1 MLVKVQKKDG
11 SLEDFDRNKVING
24 VVKSGATP
32 QQAEEVARQVE
43 AWLPTGAVNGI
54 VSSMAIRS
62 KVLEV
67 LRTLNPTAA
76 ASFETYRK
84 PTGGWMPPQGG
95 QKPPGTPPAGS
106 FA

>member
-1 MLVKVQKKDG
+1 
-11 SLEDFDRNKVING
+11 
-24 VVKSGATP
+24 
-32 QQAEEVARQVE
+32 
-43 AWLPTGAVNGI
+43 
-54 VSSMAIRS
+54 
-62 KVLEV
+62 V

-84 PTGGWMPPQGG
+84 PTGGWMPPQGR